1 MSVKGYNPGVM
12 ATKHTARWWIEE
24 IGVLVLYPF
33 ALLLGFLGL
42 VILAYVGWFLTV
54 GWISALWD

>member
-1 MSVKGYNPGVM
+1 M